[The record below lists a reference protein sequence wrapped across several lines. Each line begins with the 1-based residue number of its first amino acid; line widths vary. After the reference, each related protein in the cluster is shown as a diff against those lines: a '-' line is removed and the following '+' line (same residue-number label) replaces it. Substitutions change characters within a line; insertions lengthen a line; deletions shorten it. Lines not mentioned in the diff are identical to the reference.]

1 MPTINATVYPNEAYV
16 LVQTDWLGTVLR
28 DTFQRI
34 ATQTWEP
41 AADTGQVWQIQS
53 GAAADFPVNGSQ
65 GVIIH
70 AAAGTTKRL
79 LSPISVANARATGF
93 FTNFVSPTGPP
104 GADFTYQAMLR
115 FVDINNL
122 VDVRFVIASTGT
134 ISVIVRQ
141 RVAAVDTTA
150 TTVLTT
156 LPTSGVY
163 GWTFEANGSFLGA
176 RIWMAGTPEPQTW
189 NATLTT
195 TFLTAGAFVTGT
207 AITAIVTNALPV
219 TFWVDNIVVV
229 DLDQPTADCAIV
241 TRRNTVTGEVVQLR
255 PYVFFNGD
263 GALMLECGQ
272 GVWWDTEPPLNV
284 PLEYC
289 TSACPGQTVLSGN
302 PGFEA
307 GTTAPWVATGG
318 VLTSSTAFA
327 HEGTSSGLLTPT
339 GGVSNPSFAQS
350 FPGVLAGTPL
360 TFSAWVMS
368 PQGWNGVMLRMSLLY
383 TNGITEVFETPVE
396 ILDDG
401 EWRLLTMTVL
411 PDLNATATFSFIT
424 MGAPP
429 NTTLFYVDQIQ
440 ATIPSTITATAC
452 ETVTVESDSVWLKN
466 PLHPCL
472 DVEIGLCNPML
483 QDCDEPTRISYAPHS
498 GHSYAP
504 NTVAL
509 VPANRRRIIPI
520 NRVRRDASGAL
531 RLIAHDCAAKDAILA
546 INAPGDPLLFQAPAQ
561 YCIPDRYIT
570 VGIEGEDYLSVDQR
584 EQFRLMV
591 LPYETVDRPQGPA
604 DGVCGA
610 RIMDLCD
617 IYSSWGALMIAGL
630 TWTDLLL
637 GEASPNGP
645 GQPDPPAAARTWD
658 DVEAEFVDWDDVEAG
673 GTRDWDEL
681 RDGL

>member
-16 LVQTDWLGTVLR
+16 LIEADWSGAVYR
-28 DTFQRI
+28 NTFQTVS
-34 ATQTWEP
+34 ASNWP
-41 AADTGQVWQIQS
+41 AADTGQLHTVVT
-53 GAAADFPVNGSQ
+53 GAAGDFTTDGFQ
-65 GVIIH
+65 GLVTH
-70 AAAGTTKRL
+70 AAVNTDKLITADVNMLNVRFTGYTTQANVPAG
-79 LSPISVANARATGF
+79 ATAELRYL
-93 FTNFVSPTGPP
+93 V
-104 GADFTYQAMLR
+104 R
-115 FVDINNL
+115 FVDTNNFIDARIFL
-122 VDVRFVIASTGT
+122 NTVGT
-134 ISVIVRQ
+134 ISINIRQ
-141 RVAAVDTTA
+141 RIAGVDTITGFPAVNLA
-150 TTVLTT
+150 TI
-156 LPTSGVY
+156 GVY
-163 GWTFEANGSFLGA
+163 GWTLEAV
-176 RIWMAGTPEPQTW
+176 GTAVRFRVWDAALPEPLTW
-189 NATLTT
+189 NLTFVT
-195 TFLTAGAFVTGT
+195 TWLTAGDIGIGSTVPLGVTT
-207 AITAIVTNALPV
+207 PLPIIYRHDNLMAIDPAAVSS
-219 TFWVDNIVVV
+219 
-229 DLDQPTADCAIV
+229 DCAIV
-241 TRRNTVTGEVVQLR
+241 TRRNTVTGEVVTLR
-255 PYVFFNGD
+255 PYIFFDGD

-272 GVWWDTEPPLNV
+272 GLWWDTEPPLNV

-302 PGFEA
+302 TGFED
-307 GTTAPWVATGG
+307 GITAPWTATGG

-327 HEGTSSGLLTPT
+327 HEGSSSGLLTPT
-339 GGVSNPSFAQS
+339 GGVLNPSFTQT
-350 FPGVLAGTPL
+350 FPGVLAGVPL

-383 TNGITEVFETPVE
+383 TNGITEVFDTPVE
-396 ILDDG
+396 ILDDN

-411 PDLNATATFSFIT
+411 PDLNATATFTFFT

-440 ATIPSTITATAC
+440 ASIPSTITATAC
-452 ETVTVESDSVWLKN
+452 ETVTVTSESVWLKN

-483 QDCDEPTRISYAPHS
+483 SDCDEPTRISYAPHS

-520 NRVRRDASGAL
+520 NRVRRDASAAL

-570 VGIEGEDYLSVDQR
+570 VGIEGEDYLSTDQR

-591 LPYETVDRPQGPA
+591 LPYETVDRPEGPA

-610 RIMDLCD
+610 RITDLCD

-658 DVEAEFVDWDDVEAG
+658 DVEAEFVDWDAVEAG